1 MLLNANYLSGNLFH
15 WKNHDQLISSSA
27 DFAEYGIFSPVDL
40 YVCVFSICGVDV
52 CLIQAELK
60 SLSLKHVFGEL
71 SWFMLHV
78 VSL

>member
-27 DFAEYGIFSPVDL
+27 DFAVDL

-71 SWFMLHV
+71 S
-78 VSL
+78 

>member
-1 MLLNANYLSGNLFH
+1 MQIIFLATCFTG
-15 WKNHDQLISSSA
+15 KIIISSSA

-71 SWFMLHV
+71 S
-78 VSL
+78 